1 MTTKSLFHS
10 IDRTWRSLTSIT
22 LTFLP
27 ENEADARSFITG
39 LIPFIKVTHSP
50 WFLKFSSKESQ
61 LRHLNSVWDK
71 DTRQVYS
78 AEEAELDGFLEDDD
92 ELNMMDDV
100 FHGTAA
106 VIDLEHNIQKV
117 ANLEKNP
124 ILYNDVD
131 FISTFH
137 KVTPSSS
144 IKSTQPSTVFQPK
157 IFPRHSGQITPM
169 IPLRLMGVMK
179 IRSQS
184 SWMLNLEFPP

>member
-39 LIPFIKVTHSP
+39 LIPFIKATHSP

-61 LRHLNSVWDK
+61 LRHLSSVWDK

-117 ANLEKNP
+117 ANLEK
-124 ILYNDVD
+124 
-131 FISTFH
+131 
-137 KVTPSSS
+137 
-144 IKSTQPSTVFQPK
+144 
-157 IFPRHSGQITPM
+157 
-169 IPLRLMGVMK
+169 
-179 IRSQS
+179 IRSYTMTWTLS
-184 SWMLNLEFPP
+184 PPFIKLLPAAALSPRSLPQYSNQKFSPATADRSHQ